1 LNDYSRS
8 GIPERKNLFKAVL
21 SAGLLAGTLD
31 ITAAIIHY
39 IIKTGKNPVTIL
51 NYIASGVFGNTAF
64 GDHKWM
70 PLLGLIFHY
79 TIAIIFTAFFF
90 LIYPKWKFL
99 SRNIVLSGLV
109 YGIFVW
115 VVMNLIVVP
124 LSAISRFPSSV
135 LQSVISCLILM
146 FAIGLPAAIMAYRYY
161 FRESTNKE

>member
-1 LNDYSRS
+1 MNDFSRS
-8 GIPERKNLFKAVL
+8 GIPEHRSLFKAIL

-39 IIKTGKNPVTIL
+39 VIKTGKNPVTIL
-51 NYIASGVFGNTAF
+51 NYIASGVFGKAAF
-64 GDHKWM
+64 GDNNWM
-70 PLLGLIFHY
+70 PVIGLIFHY
-79 TIAIIFTAFFF
+79 SIATIFTAFFF
-90 LIYPKWKFL
+90 LIYPKFKFL
-99 SRNIVLSGLV
+99 SWNIVLSGLF

-146 FAIGLPAAIMAYRYY
+146 VAIGLPAAIMAYRYY
-161 FRESTNKE
+161 FSESTNKE